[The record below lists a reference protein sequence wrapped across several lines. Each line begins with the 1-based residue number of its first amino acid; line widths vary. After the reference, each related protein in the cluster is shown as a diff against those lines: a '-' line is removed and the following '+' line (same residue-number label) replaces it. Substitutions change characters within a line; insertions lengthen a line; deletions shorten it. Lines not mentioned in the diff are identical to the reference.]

1 MQVLAISGSLRRD
14 SHNTALIRAAKELAP
29 RRVQIELWD
38 GLRDIP
44 PFSEDDEENPP
55 AAVEDFRRRI
65 AAADAVLIS
74 TPEYNA
80 TVPGQLKNALDWAS
94 RPFETNV
101 FRGKPVAV
109 MSASIGAYG
118 AIWAQA
124 DVRKALGFM
133 GARVLEGD
141 VALTHADRQLDSQ
154 GRLVSEAQQD
164 QVAQLVADLA
174 AAVDVPAHVPSVA
187 AA

>member
-1 MQVLAISGSLRRD
+1 MHVLAISGSLRRD
-14 SHNTALIRAAKELAP
+14 SHNTALLRAAKGLAP
-29 RRVQIELWD
+29 SGVEVELWN
-38 GLRDIP
+38 GLREIP
-44 PFSEDDEENPP
+44 PFCEDDEHAPP
-55 AAVEDFRRRI
+55 AAVEDLRRRI
-65 AAADAVLIS
+65 ANADAVLIS

-141 VALTHADRQLDSQ
+141 VALSHADRQFDSD
-154 GRLVSEAQQD
+154 GRLVSQQNQE
-164 QVAQLVADLA
+164 QVAQLMADLA
-174 AAVDVPAHVPSVA
+174 VAVEPRSHVPAVA